1 MKNLRLFAL
10 YFMMVVVSQSYAT
23 IINVPG
29 DTTSIKGGIALA
41 NSGDTVLVAPG
52 IYYEHDIYIEKNII
66 VGSYFLTTGDTTF
79 IDSTIVD
86 GDAQGQVFWID
97 YCLELS
103 GFTIRNG
110 KGNFSGGIRVRGN
123 SNSPITITNN
133 IITGNHCTSINDIE
147 PIF

>member
-1 MKNLRLFAL
+1 MINLRFFAL
-10 YFMMVVVSQSYAT
+10 YLMMAIVSQSYAT
-23 IINVPG
+23 IIHVPG
-29 DTTSIKGGIALA
+29 DTTTIKGGIALA

-52 IYYEHDIYIEKNII
+52 IYYENNIYIGKNII
-66 VGSYFLTTGDTTF
+66 VGSYFLTTGDNTF

-86 GDAQGQVFWID
+86 GNAQDMVFWID

-110 KGNFSGGIRVRGN
+110 KGNRSGGIWVRGN

-133 IITGNHCTSINDIE
+133 IITGNHCTGINDKGGG
-147 PIF
+147 